1 MSSRL
6 SALRLFCRIQLRRSG
21 VDRAAIRQAMRDD
34 DVLQVVLAE
43 IHSTHVSTAALDGMT
58 FLDWLL
64 EHADEIIALI
74 MKIIA
79 MFPASMEAF
88 DGMLAGP
95 EEAVNMAS
103 VEAIEVP
110 EPRANIVW
118 SHLLEWRDEVTAKL
132 EQIDAAI
139 SIVKQLA

>member
-6 SALRLFCRIQLRRSG
+6 SSLRLFCRIQLHRSG

-79 MFPASMEAF
+79 MFPASMEA
-88 DGMLAGP
+88 LAEPMVG
-95 EEAVNMAS
+95 ALS
-103 VEAIEVP
+103 TIESFWSM
-110 EPRANIVW
+110 PRKF
-118 SHLLEWRDEVTAKL
+118 KL
-132 EQIDAAI
+132 VGFVGDDTDAANKI
-139 SIVKQLA
+139 NVTLEIE